1 MDFLFA
7 IHFSI
12 AGMTKV
18 REFVCIQR
26 TERQQHEQ
34 QIPGKASSGLGL
46 LFTHEYIST
55 QLLINSGDGMG
66 LCQGKQPLERLST
79 RHCFSFF
86 PSHTLLWK
94 VMVYSWP
101 AFSFLEQQIQFFQEA
116 AWKFNSCSS
125 IDNSTFLRSSGL
137 CFPGVSQAWSN
148 KKAQCSKVLTALNIT
163 TEGQQTF
170 GCGKKFPT
178 SFSDKL
184 LFSPHR
190 ELLFLW
196 Q

>member
-1 MDFLFA
+1 
-7 IHFSI
+7 
-12 AGMTKV
+12 
-18 REFVCIQR
+18 
-26 TERQQHEQ
+26 
-34 QIPGKASSGLGL
+34 
-46 LFTHEYIST
+46 
-55 QLLINSGDGMG
+55 
-66 LCQGKQPLERLST
+66 
-79 RHCFSFF
+79 
-86 PSHTLLWK
+86 
-94 VMVYSWP
+94 MVYSWP

-196 Q
+196 QWPCRRAAAVYFPAALWRIKLKLWIAPDTGDKSILARDGFVRFRRWYYQLEEGTDVSPKDS